1 MEAID
6 NKVFAIWS
14 PKGGVGKTFIA
25 GHLAKYA
32 ASKKL
37 LTGVIDFNRQTPS
50 ITTSLDIKLPRE
62 KSLKEALFTERD
74 TDVIVNFQ
82 NHQRNNN
89 LFCLALNMTNKVDD
103 LLEVTDQQVLRLL
116 QIAKN
121 KFNILFLDLPT
132 SYFELTS
139 YEGLKFAD
147 KIIIVID
154 NDYNSVLALK
164 QYLKFFSEI
173 NIALNNLILVMNKN
187 MNLISEEEILKLCGI
202 PIRVTFP
209 FNKQLIRDMNEGKTV
224 YQNGGGLK
232 DYKLIRGIEDIFALL
247 IMDTQDTNKERPSI
261 LLRTVR
267 LIHKSKKSEVSKN
280 E

>member
-6 NKVFAIWS
+6 NKVFAVWS

-25 GHLAKYA
+25 AHLAKYS
-32 ASKKL
+32 ASKRL

-50 ITTSLDIKLPRE
+50 ITTSLEIKLPRE

-82 NHQRNNN
+82 NHHRDHN
-89 LFCLALNMTNKVDD
+89 LFCLALNMINKVDD
-103 LLEVTDQQVLRLL
+103 LLEVTDLQVLRLL

-147 KIIIVID
+147 KIIVVID
-154 NDYNSVLALK
+154 NDYNSILALK
-164 QYLKFFSEI
+164 QYLRLFTEI
-173 NIALNNLILVMNKN
+173 NIAHSNIILVVNKN
-187 MNLISEEEILKLCGI
+187 MNLISEEEILKLCSI
-202 PIRVTFP
+202 PIRAIFP
-209 FNKQLIRDMNEGKTV
+209 FNKHLIRDMNEGKTV
-224 YQNGGGLK
+224 FENGGGLK
-232 DYKLIRGIEDIFALL
+232 DRRLIKGIEDIFSLL
-247 IMDTQDTNKERPSI
+247 ITDNHSTSKRHPPVLTRTMSI
-261 LLRTVR
+261 LN
-267 LIHKSKKSEVSKN
+267 KYKKLEVWKN